1 MLCQP
6 RGAPRLC
13 RGAPERWGVWGA
25 MSGPPT
31 TNSER
36 AARGPRRNAPAGL
49 HAGRRVDRRRRRG
62 RPLRTIGS
70 RQDADAPVPGRSPA
84 PERRPHRG
92 GWPHPVRF
100 HRRRRRAAA
109 GASRRL
115 RLPGLRAVSAYER
128 GRERRLR
135 SAPAPAGGA
144 RRAHGAGARSP
155 RPRRSCR
162 TSAARALRRPAA
174 ARGAGPGAR
183 HRSRAAPPRR
193 AAVGT
198 GRAAAPR
205 ASRRAPRDPPRLA
218 HGRRRG
224 HPRLHRCLPAGR
236 PHRGIRR
243 RARRAVGAAL
253 RAPLAAGVG
262 VGGADRRH
270 PERAAGHGGEGDA
283 RPHPAALARPA
294 ARGGQLAEPLVP
306 AGPGQSHRV
315 LRAAGVRPPDPQG
328 PRPRRPQPPH
338 EPHGRHRRRR
348 RGFRND
354 VESAHPARRARD
366 AGAGRLRRR
375 GGGATPGLRDP
386 RDRPRP
392 ALAVLDPPR
401 LDPRAA
407 GVTPSTVLALRDVRR
422 RYGARDALD
431 VRALDVVAGEVLAV
445 IGPNGAGKS
454 TLLRVLGLLE
464 RPDTGQVLVR
474 GRAVDGRE
482 ALGERRRMATVFQ
495 EPLLTDATVADN
507 VALGLRFRGV
517 SAAAG
522 RARVARWLERLG
534 VGGLAT
540 RAARTLPG
548 GEAQRIALAR
558 ALVLEP
564 EVLLLDEPFAGLDA
578 PARAAL
584 MTDLGAIL
592 RADRTTTV
600 LVTHERGEA
609 LALADRVAVLMA
621 GRLRQVDATAR
632 VFYAPVAADVAR
644 FVGVETLVTGRV
656 LQSDGGVT
664 AVDTGGRVVEVAADA
679 RPGATVRLAIRPED
693 VTLEPAGMHSRSSAR
708 NALEGVIAG
717 IAASTH
723 AIHVTV
729 DVGFPL
735 VAAVTARSAKELGLA
750 PGTRVCAVFKASA
763 AHLIAREGG
772 A

>member
-1 MLCQP
+1 
-6 RGAPRLC
+6 
-13 RGAPERWGVWGA
+13 
-25 MSGPPT
+25 
-31 TNSER
+31 
-36 AARGPRRNAPAGL
+36 
-49 HAGRRVDRRRRRG
+49 
-62 RPLRTIGS
+62 
-70 RQDADAPVPGRSPA
+70 
-84 PERRPHRG
+84 
-92 GWPHPVRF
+92 
-100 HRRRRRAAA
+100 
-109 GASRRL
+109 
-115 RLPGLRAVSAYER
+115 
-128 GRERRLR
+128 
-135 SAPAPAGGA
+135 
-144 RRAHGAGARSP
+144 
-155 RPRRSCR
+155 
-162 TSAARALRRPAA
+162 
-174 ARGAGPGAR
+174 
-183 HRSRAAPPRR
+183 
-193 AAVGT
+193 
-198 GRAAAPR
+198 
-205 ASRRAPRDPPRLA
+205 
-218 HGRRRG
+218 
-224 HPRLHRCLPAGR
+224 
-236 PHRGIRR
+236 
-243 RARRAVGAAL
+243 
-253 RAPLAAGVG
+253 
-262 VGGADRRH
+262 
-270 PERAAGHGGEGDA
+270 
-283 RPHPAALARPA
+283 
-294 ARGGQLAEPLVP
+294 
-306 AGPGQSHRV
+306 
-315 LRAAGVRPPDPQG
+315 
-328 PRPRRPQPPH
+328 
-338 EPHGRHRRRR
+338 
-348 RGFRND
+348 
-354 VESAHPARRARD
+354 
-366 AGAGRLRRR
+366 
-375 GGGATPGLRDP
+375 
-386 RDRPRP
+386 
-392 ALAVLDPPR
+392 
-401 LDPRAA
+401 
-407 GVTPSTVLALRDVRR
+407 VTPTTVLALRDVRR

-474 GRAVDGRE
+474 GRAVDGRD

-517 SAAAG
+517 SPAAG

-534 VGGLAT
+534 VAGLAT
-540 RAARTLPG
+540 RAARTLSG

-584 MTDLGAIL
+584 MADLGAIL

-632 VFYAPVAADVAR
+632 VFYAPIAEDVAR

-656 LQSDGGVT
+656 LKSDGGVT
-664 AVDTGGRVVEVAADA
+664 AVDAGGRVVEVAADA

-693 VTLEPAGMHSRSSAR
+693 VTLEPAGMHSPSSAR

-717 IAASTH
+717 ITASTH

-735 VAAVTARSAKELGLA
+735 VAAVTTRSAKELGLA